1 MKNGSWRSI
10 EPLKNVV
17 IVMCECVTQYV
28 AGWAGNGDFQ
38 VQTLCRQ
45 IYATD
50 KRDGIKTFCLEGKT
64 L

>member
-28 AGWAGNGDFQ
+28 AGWAGNGGLSGPDFG
-38 VQTLCRQ
+38 QTDLCNR
-45 IYATD
+45 
-50 KRDGIKTFCLEGKT
+50 
-64 L
+64 